1 MNRHLCG
8 VGLILTDAVVSSS
21 AYNLGVLTM
30 EAAAFAAGVSLA
42 GMFLTAHSLADRLL
56 PADGPDEEAF
66 ETA

>member
-21 AYNLGVLTM
+21 AFSLGVLSM

-42 GMFLTAHSLADRLL
+42 GIVLTAHALADRLL
-56 PADGPDEEAF
+56 PRD
-66 ETA
+66 